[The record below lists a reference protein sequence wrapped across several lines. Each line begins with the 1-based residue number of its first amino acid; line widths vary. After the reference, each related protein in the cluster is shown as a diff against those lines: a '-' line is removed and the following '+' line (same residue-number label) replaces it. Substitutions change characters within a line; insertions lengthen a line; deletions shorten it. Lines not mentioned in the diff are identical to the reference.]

1 MIDVQGRTEG
11 VGPGGPGPLLGKEN
25 TCRGVRVDAFAEQIF
40 LFFYSRAP
48 PPQKISG
55 YVLGLNGSDNLHP
68 NSVDHLQGPVFLILS
83 VKLQMAYRSDKN
95 NL

>member
-1 MIDVQGRTEG
+1 MIAYGGTKRDSLLVRTKG
-11 VGPGGPGPLLGKEN
+11 
-25 TCRGVRVDAFAEQIF
+25 
-40 LFFYSRAP
+40 S
-48 PPQKISG
+48 
-55 YVLGLNGSDNLHP
+55 NGSDNLHP